1 MANKLVFKDAEEAK
15 KSIMVE
21 QQKEIAKLYED
32 WADDIAKQA
41 EYYSHKFNSS
51 AYVSERYYKQL
62 RRQLRKTS
70 QEVSNEIYNKIKSNM
85 YLISDEVVKSNVKW
99 LKSFGFSEEGLNATF
114 SYVPKDTV
122 ERLVTGQIYKS
133 GWSLSKRIWGDNE
146 QTLKDIY
153 QVMAK
158 GIAEQKPIYDIA
170 KDLESYVRPN
180 ARLPWNLRMAD
191 GVRIYKKQ
199 VDYNA
204 QRLARTLVQ
213 HSYQQSFISTT
224 KDNPF
229 ILDYVWRAN
238 GSRVCELC
246 MSRDG
251 VHYKKD
257 DLPMD
262 HPNGMC
268 VMEPSIDKDMN
279 EKLADWFNSPDGT
292 YPEIDEFATNFGY
305 EAKPIKSVKDYLDK
319 YGNSTKSM
327 NAWYQNMTHI
337 QKAEAKF
344 LKQQEGLTWQKW
356 YDKHIYNGKDKQ
368 IKEYQKKYLN
378 AYGFNKNK
386 MPSNFD
392 EWFNNLK
399 FEDIFDIEKIMS
411 AKGSYDDYVK
421 ASEAFYKEYLENK
434 AEKETVKKAV
444 KETVK
449 ETAKETAKK
458 SAFKIKQEYIDDFL
472 KPYGFDADNLPHNLN
487 VFMDKLSFGKKYQIK
502 SLISQETGEKYSLNE
517 AVKKFYE
524 EKILGV
530 KSKAV
535 AKEAVKEA
543 LKKLPKE
550 DSKVIDKIIQTFKS
564 GYNKTEWCDS
574 LRTNNLRKMREWCSE
589 WTKKITSEEQRGVR
603 TYTGDSY
610 ELMNAY
616 LRGQKTADEVGE
628 RIINSIDMCASALEK
643 ASTTRDM
650 IVRRGDDYNMLE
662 ELGVDFSKANLEN
675 IKGSQLTTKAFFSAS
690 PDPHGGFSKSIE
702 YIVKV
707 PKGSQAMYV
716 DSISVNKGEKELLI
730 NRGGRYIL
738 EDVEYY
744 DDNKTPKKIYM
755 TLINLQSKA

>member
-15 KSIMVE
+15 KSIMAE
-21 QQKEIAKLYED
+21 QQREIAKLYDD
-32 WADDIAKQA
+32 WANDIAKQA
-41 EYYSHKFNSS
+41 EYYSHKFTSS

-246 MSRDG
+246 MSRDS

-257 DLPMD
+257 NLPMD

-292 YPEIDEFATNFGY
+292 YPEIDEFASNFGY

-327 NAWYQNMTHI
+327 NAWYQSMTHI

-344 LKQQEGLTWQKW
+344 LKQQEGLTWQEW

-399 FEDIFDIEKIMS
+399 FEDIFDIEQIMS
-411 AKGSYDDYVK
+411 AKGSYDDYIK

-434 AEKETVKKAV
+434 TEKATVKKA
-444 KETVK
+444 VK

-487 VFMDKLSFGKKYQIK
+487 VFMDKLSFGKKHQIK
-502 SLISQETGEKYSLNE
+502 SLINQETGEKYSLNE

-564 GYNKTEWCDS
+564 GYNKTEWYDS

-589 WTKKITSEEQRGVR
+589 WTKKITIEEQRGVR
-603 TYTGDSY
+603 IYTGDSY
-610 ELMNAY
+610 KLMNAY

-675 IKGSQLTTKAFFSAS
+675 IKGSPLTAKAFFSAS
-690 PDPHGGFSKSIE
+690 PDPHGGFDKSIE

-716 DSISVNKGEKELLI
+716 DSISINEGEKELLI

-744 DDNKTPKKIYM
+744 SDNKTPKKIYM

>member
-21 QQKEIAKLYED
+21 QQREIAKLYED

-70 QEVSNEIYNKIKSNM
+70 QEVSNEICNRIKSNM
-85 YLISDEVVKSNVKW
+85 YLISNEVVKSNVKW

-213 HSYQQSFISTT
+213 HSYQQSFVSTT

-268 VMEPSIDKDMN
+268 VIEPSIDKDMN
-279 EKLADWFNSPDGT
+279 GKLADWFNSPDGT
-292 YPEIDEFATNFGY
+292 YPEIDEFASNLGY
-305 EAKPIKSVKDYLDK
+305 EVKSIKSVKDYLDK

-327 NAWYQNMTHI
+327 NAWYQSMTHI

-344 LKQQEGLTWQKW
+344 LKQQEGLTWQEW

-399 FEDIFDIEKIMS
+399 FEDIFDIEQIMS
-411 AKGSYDDYVK
+411 AKGSYDDYIK
-421 ASEAFYKEYLENK
+421 ASEAFYKEYLEEK
-434 AEKETVKKAV
+434 ATVKKAL
-444 KETVK
+444 
-449 ETAKETAKK
+449 KK
-458 SAFKIKQEYIDDFL
+458 T
-472 KPYGFDADNLPHNLN
+472 
-487 VFMDKLSFGKKYQIK
+487 
-502 SLISQETGEKYSLNE
+502 TGES
-517 AVKKFYE
+517 
-524 EKILGV
+524 
-530 KSKAV
+530 KS
-535 AKEAVKEA
+535 
-543 LKKLPKE
+543 
-550 DSKVIDKIIQTFKS
+550 VINRLVQSFKS
-564 GYNKTEWCDS
+564 NYSQSDWVDS
-574 LRTNNLRKMREWCSE
+574 MQRNNLRTMRKWCND
-589 WTKKITSEEQRGVR
+589 WLQKITEEEERGVR
-603 TYTGDSY
+603 IYTGGTYQS
-610 ELMNAY
+610 MNAY
-616 LRGQKTADEVGE
+616 LRGIKTAEDVGE
-628 RIINSIDMCASALEK
+628 RIVKYVDWCASALEK
-643 ASTTRDM
+643 ASTPRDM
-650 IVRRGDDYNMLE
+650 IVRRGDNYNMLKD
-662 ELGVDFSKANLEN
+662 LGIDFSKGNLEN
-675 IKGSQLTTKAFFSAS
+675 IKGSMVESKAFLSTS
-690 PDPHGGFSKSIE
+690 PDPRGGFDKDIE
-702 YIVKV
+702 YVVKV
-707 PKGSQAMYV
+707 PKGSQGMYV
-716 DSISVNKGEKELLI
+716 DSISQYEGEKEFLL
-730 NRGGRYIL
+730 NRGGRFVI

-744 DDNKTPKKIYM
+744 SDNRTPKKIYM
-755 TLINLQSKA
+755 TLINLQSRT

>member
-41 EYYSHKFNSS
+41 EHYSHKFTSS
-51 AYVSERYYKQL
+51 AFVSERYYRQL

-70 QEVSNEIYNKIKSNM
+70 EQVSNEIYNKIKSNM

-199 VDYNA
+199 IDYNA

-229 ILDYVWRAN
+229 VLDYVWRAN

-251 VHYKKD
+251 MHYKKD
-257 DLPMD
+257 ELPMD

-268 VMEPSIDKDMN
+268 VMEPTIDKDMN

-292 YPEIDEFATNFGY
+292 YPEIDEFASNFGY
-305 EAKPIKSVKDYLDK
+305 EAKPIKSVKDYLSK

-327 NAWYQNMTHI
+327 NAWYQSMTHI

-344 LKQQEGLTWQKW
+344 LKQQEGLTWQEW
-356 YDKHIYNGKDKQ
+356 YDKYIYNGKDKQ
-368 IKEYQKKYLN
+368 ITKK
-378 AYGFNKNK
+378 A
-386 MPSNFD
+386 
-392 EWFNNLK
+392 
-399 FEDIFDIEKIMS
+399 
-411 AKGSYDDYVK
+411 
-421 ASEAFYKEYLENK
+421 
-434 AEKETVKKAV
+434 TVKKA
-444 KETVK
+444 VK

-472 KPYGFDADNLPHNLN
+472 KPYGFDADNLPTYEE
-487 VFMDKLSFGKKYQIK
+487 FIDSIKMGKKFHI
-502 SLISQETGEKYSLNE
+502 
-517 AVKKFYE
+517 KKFVN
-524 EKILGV
+524 KLGEGKYDIDNALRKFYDEQLLGI
-530 KSKAV
+530 KSKAR
-535 AKEAVKEA
+535 ANNSVKEA
-543 LKKLPKE
+543 FKKTTGENK
-550 DSKVIDKIIQTFKS
+550 SVINRLVQSFKS
-564 GYNKTEWCDS
+564 NYSKSDWVDS
-574 LRTNNLRKMREWCSE
+574 LQKNNLRTMRKWCND
-589 WTKKITSEEQRGVR
+589 WLQKITEEEERGVR
-603 TYTGDSY
+603 IYTGSTY
-610 ELMNAY
+610 QSMNAY
-616 LRGQKTADEVGE
+616 LRGLKTAKDVGQ
-628 RIINSIDMCASALEK
+628 RIVKYVDWCASALEK
-643 ASTTRDM
+643 ANTPRDM
-650 IVRRGDDYNMLE
+650 IVRRGDNYNMLKD
-662 ELGVDFSKANLEN
+662 LGVDFSKGNLEN
-675 IKGSQLTTKAFFSAS
+675 IKGSLVESKAFLSTS
-690 PDPHGGFSKSIE
+690 PDPRGGFDKDIE
-702 YIVKV
+702 YVIKI
-707 PKGSQAMYV
+707 PKGSQGMYV
-716 DSISVNKGEKELLI
+716 DSISQHEGEKEFLL
-730 NRGGRYIL
+730 NRGGKFIV

-744 DDNKTPKKIYM
+744 SDNKTPKKIYM

>member
-21 QQKEIAKLYED
+21 QQREITKLYED

-51 AYVSERYYKQL
+51 AYVSKRYYKQL

-122 ERLVTGQIYKS
+122 ERLVTGQMYKS

-268 VMEPSIDKDMN
+268 VMDPTIDKDMN

-292 YPEIDEFATNFGY
+292 YPEIDEFASNFGY
-305 EAKPIKSVKDYLDK
+305 EAKPIKSVKDYLSK

-327 NAWYQNMTHI
+327 NAWYQSMTHI

-344 LKQQEGLTWQKW
+344 LKQQEGLTWQEW

-386 MPSNFD
+386 MPNNFD
-392 EWFNNLK
+392 EWFINLK
-399 FEDIFDIEKIMS
+399 FEDIFDIEQIMS
-411 AKGSYDDYVK
+411 AKGSYDDYIK

-434 AEKETVKKAV
+434 TEKATVKKAV

-487 VFMDKLSFGKKYQIK
+487 VFMDKLSFGKKHQIK
-502 SLISQETGEKYSLNE
+502 SLINQETGEKYSLNE

-564 GYNKTEWCDS
+564 GYNKTEWYDS

-603 TYTGDSY
+603 IYTGDSY
-610 ELMNAY
+610 KLMNAY

-650 IVRRGDDYNMLE
+650 IVRRGDDYNVLE

-675 IKGSQLTTKAFFSAS
+675 IKGSPLTAKTFFSAS
-690 PDPHGGFSKSIE
+690 PDPYGGFDKSIE

-716 DSISVNKGEKELLI
+716 DSISIYEGEKELLI

>member
-41 EYYSHKFNSS
+41 EYYSHKFTSS
-51 AYVSERYYKQL
+51 AFVSERYYKQL

-70 QEVSNEIYNKIKSNM
+70 QEISNEIYNKIKSNM

-199 VDYNA
+199 IDYNA

-229 ILDYVWRAN
+229 VLDYVWRAN

-251 VHYKKD
+251 MHYKKD
-257 DLPMD
+257 ELPMD

-268 VMEPSIDKDMN
+268 VMEPTIDKDMN
-279 EKLADWFNSPDGT
+279 EKLADWLNSPDGT
-292 YPEIDEFATNFGY
+292 YPEIDEFASNFGY
-305 EAKPIKSVKDYLDK
+305 EAKPIKSVKDYLSK

-327 NAWYQNMTHI
+327 NAWYQSMTHI

-344 LKQQEGLTWQKW
+344 LKQQEGLTWQEW
-356 YDKHIYNGKDKQ
+356 YDKHIYNGT
-368 IKEYQKKYLN
+368 
-378 AYGFNKNK
+378 
-386 MPSNFD
+386 
-392 EWFNNLK
+392 
-399 FEDIFDIEKIMS
+399 EK
-411 AKGSYDDYVK
+411 A
-421 ASEAFYKEYLENK
+421 
-434 AEKETVKKAV
+434 TVKKAV

-449 ETAKETAKK
+449 ETAKK
-458 SAFKIKQEYIDDFL
+458 SAFKIKQQYVDDFL
-472 KPYGFDADNLPHNLN
+472 KPYGFDADNLPTYEE
-487 VFMDKLSFGKKYQIK
+487 FIDSIKMGKKLHI
-502 SLISQETGEKYSLNE
+502 
-517 AVKKFYE
+517 KKFINQLGEGKYDMDNALRKFYDE
-524 EKILGV
+524 QLLGV
-530 KSKAV
+530 KSKAI

-564 GYNKTEWCDS
+564 GYNKAEWYDS

-603 TYTGDSY
+603 IYTGDSY
-610 ELMNAY
+610 KLMNAY

-675 IKGSQLTTKAFFSAS
+675 IKGSPLTAKAFFSAS
-690 PDPHGGFSKSIE
+690 PDPNGGFDKSIE

-716 DSISVNKGEKELLI
+716 DSISLNEGEKELLI

>member
-21 QQKEIAKLYED
+21 QQREIAKLYED

-41 EYYSHKFNSS
+41 EYYSHKFTSS

-213 HSYQQSFISTT
+213 HSYQQSFVSTT

-292 YPEIDEFATNFGY
+292 YPEIDEFASNFGY

-327 NAWYQNMTHI
+327 NAWYQGMTHI

-344 LKQQEGLTWQKW
+344 LKQQEGLTWQEW

-399 FEDIFDIEKIMS
+399 FEDVFDIEQIMS

-434 AEKETVKKAV
+434 TEKATVKKAV
-444 KETVK
+444 KETV
-449 ETAKETAKK
+449 KETAKK

-487 VFMDKLSFGKKYQIK
+487 VFMDKLSFGKKHQIK
-502 SLISQETGEKYSLNE
+502 SLINQETGEKYSLNE

-535 AKEAVKEA
+535 ANEAVKEA
-543 LKKLPKE
+543 LKKIPKE

-564 GYNKTEWCDS
+564 GYNKKEWYDS
-574 LRTNNLRKMREWCSE
+574 LRTNNLHKMREWCSE
-589 WTKKITSEEQRGVR
+589 WTKKITSEERRGVAI
-603 TYTGDSY
+603 YTGDSY
-610 ELMNAY
+610 RLMNAY
-616 LRGQKTADEVGE
+616 LRGQKTANEVGE
-628 RIINSIDMCASALEK
+628 RIINNIDMCASALEK
-643 ASTTRDM
+643 ASTPRDM

-675 IKGSQLTTKAFFSAS
+675 IKGSPLTAKAFLSAS
-690 PDPHGGFSKSIE
+690 PDPHGGFDKSIE

-707 PKGSQAMYV
+707 PKGSQVMYV
-716 DSISVNKGEKELLI
+716 DSISINEGEKELLI

>member
-1 MANKLVFKDAEEAK
+1 MSNKLIFKDAEKAK

-21 QQKEIAKLYED
+21 QQKEIEKLYND
-32 WADDIAKQA
+32 WADDIAKKA
-41 EYYSHKFNSS
+41 EYYSHKTNSS
-51 AYVSERYYKQL
+51 APISERYYKEL
-62 RRQLRKTS
+62 KAQLRKTS
-70 QEVSNEIYNKIKSNM
+70 QQVSNEIYNKIKSNM
-85 YLISDEVVKSNVKW
+85 YIVSDEVVKDNVKW
-99 LKSFGFSEEGLNATF
+99 LKSFGFLEDGLNAAF

-122 ERLVTGQIYKS
+122 ERLVTGQVYES
-133 GWSLSKRIWGDNE
+133 GWSLSKRIWSDNE

-229 ILDYVWRAN
+229 VLDYVWHAN

-257 DLPMD
+257 ELPMD

-268 VMEPSIDKDMN
+268 VMEPNIDKDMN

-292 YPEIDEFATNFGY
+292 YPEIDEFASNFGY
-305 EAKPIKSVKDYLDK
+305 EAKPIKSVKDYLSK

-327 NAWYQNMTHI
+327 NAWYQGMTHI

-344 LKQQEGLTWQKW
+344 LKQQEGLTWQEW
-356 YDKHIYNGKDKQ
+356 YDKYIYNGK
-368 IKEYQKKYLN
+368 
-378 AYGFNKNK
+378 
-386 MPSNFD
+386 
-392 EWFNNLK
+392 
-399 FEDIFDIEKIMS
+399 EK
-411 AKGSYDDYVK
+411 A
-421 ASEAFYKEYLENK
+421 
-434 AEKETVKKAV
+434 TVKKAV

-449 ETAKETAKK
+449 ETAKK
-458 SAFKIKQEYIDDFL
+458 SAFKIKQQYVDDFL
-472 KPYGFDADNLPHNLN
+472 KPYGFDADNLPTYEE
-487 VFMDKLSFGKKYQIK
+487 FIDSIKMGKKLHI
-502 SLISQETGEKYSLNE
+502 
-517 AVKKFYE
+517 KKFINKLGEGKYDMDNALRKFYDE
-524 EKILGV
+524 QLLGV
-530 KSKAV
+530 KSKAI

-543 LKKLPKE
+543 LKKTTGE
-550 DSKVIDKIIQTFKS
+550 SKSAINKLVQSFKS
-564 GYNKTEWCDS
+564 NYSKSDWIDS
-574 LRTNNLRKMREWCSE
+574 LQRNNLRTMRKWCDD
-589 WTKKITSEEQRGVR
+589 WLQKITEEEERGVR
-603 TYTGDSY
+603 TYTGDGY
-610 ELMNAY
+610 KLMNAY

-675 IKGSQLTTKAFFSAS
+675 IKGSPLTAKAFFSAS
-690 PDPHGGFSKSIE
+690 PDPHGGFDKSIE

-716 DSISVNKGEKELLI
+716 DSISVYEGEKELLI

-744 DDNKTPKKIYM
+744 SDNKSPKKIYI
-755 TLINLQSKA
+755 TLINLQSEA

>member
-32 WADDIAKQA
+32 WADDIAKKA
-41 EYYSHKFNSS
+41 DYYSHKFTSS
-51 AYVSERYYKQL
+51 AFISERYYRQL

-70 QEVSNEIYNKIKSNM
+70 EQVSNEIYNKIKSNM

-158 GIAEQKPIYDIA
+158 GIAEQKPIYDVA

-199 VDYNA
+199 IDYNA

-229 ILDYVWRAN
+229 VLDYVWRAN

-251 VHYKKD
+251 MHYKKD

-268 VMEPSIDKDMN
+268 VMEPNIDKDMN
-279 EKLADWFNSPDGT
+279 KKLADWFNNPDGT
-292 YPEIDEFATNFGY
+292 YPEIDEFASNFGY
-305 EAKPIKSVKDYLDK
+305 EAKPIKSVKDYLSK

-327 NAWYQNMTHI
+327 NAWYQSMTHI

-344 LKQQEGLTWQKW
+344 LKQQEGLTWQEW

-368 IKEYQKKYLN
+368 IKE
-378 AYGFNKNK
+378 
-386 MPSNFD
+386 
-392 EWFNNLK
+392 
-399 FEDIFDIEKIMS
+399 
-411 AKGSYDDYVK
+411 K
-421 ASEAFYKEYLENK
+421 A
-434 AEKETVKKAV
+434 TVKKAV
-444 KETVK
+444 KET
-449 ETAKETAKK
+449 AKEIANK

-472 KPYGFDADNLPHNLN
+472 KPYGFDADNLPTYDE
-487 VFMDKLSFGKKYQIK
+487 FIDSIKMGKKFHI
-502 SLISQETGEKYSLNE
+502 
-517 AVKKFYE
+517 KKF
-524 EKILGV
+524 INQLGEGKYDMDNALRKFYDEQLLGI
-530 KSKAV
+530 KSKAR
-535 AKEAVKEA
+535 ANNPVKEA
-543 LKKLPKE
+543 FKKTTGENK
-550 DSKVIDKIIQTFKS
+550 SVINRLVQSFKS
-564 GYNKTEWCDS
+564 NYSKSDWVDS
-574 LRTNNLRKMREWCSE
+574 LQRNNLRTMRKWCDD
-589 WTKKITSEEQRGVR
+589 WLRKITEEERGVVI
-603 TYTGDSY
+603 YTGSTY
-610 ELMNAY
+610 QSMNAY
-616 LRGQKTADEVGE
+616 LRGLKTAEDVGQ
-628 RIINSIDMCASALEK
+628 RIVKYVDWCASALEK
-643 ASTTRDM
+643 ASTPRDM
-650 IVRRGDDYNMLE
+650 IVRRGDNYNMLKD
-662 ELGVDFSKANLEN
+662 LGVDFSKGNLEN
-675 IKGSQLTTKAFFSAS
+675 IKGSLVESKAFLSTS
-690 PDPHGGFSKSIE
+690 PDPRGGFDKDIE
-702 YIVKV
+702 YVIKI
-707 PKGSQAMYV
+707 PKGSQGMYV
-716 DSISVNKGEKELLI
+716 DSISQLEGEKEFLL
-730 NRGGRYIL
+730 NRGGKFIV

-744 DDNKTPKKIYM
+744 SDNKTPKKIYM

>member
-1 MANKLVFKDAEEAK
+1 MENKLVFKDAEEAK
-15 KSIMVE
+15 KSIMME

-41 EYYSHKFNSS
+41 EYYSHKFTSS
-51 AYVSERYYKQL
+51 AFVSERYYKQL

-122 ERLVTGQIYKS
+122 ERLVIGQIYKS

-180 ARLPWNLRMAD
+180 ARLPWNLRMTD

-199 VDYNA
+199 IDYNA

-251 VHYKKD
+251 MHYKKD

-268 VMEPSIDKDMN
+268 VMEPTIDKDMN
-279 EKLADWFNSPDGT
+279 KKLADWFNSPDGT
-292 YPEIDEFATNFGY
+292 YPEIDEFASNFGY
-305 EAKPIKSVKDYLDK
+305 EAKPIKSVKDFLSK

-327 NAWYQNMTHI
+327 NAWYQSMTHI

-344 LKQQEGLTWQKW
+344 LKQQEGLTWQEW

-368 IKEYQKKYLN
+368 IV
-378 AYGFNKNK
+378 
-386 MPSNFD
+386 
-392 EWFNNLK
+392 
-399 FEDIFDIEKIMS
+399 EK
-411 AKGSYDDYVK
+411 A
-421 ASEAFYKEYLENK
+421 
-434 AEKETVKKAV
+434 TVKKAV
-444 KETVK
+444 KD
-449 ETAKETAKK
+449 TAKETAKK
-458 SAFKIKQEYIDDFL
+458 SAFKKT
-472 KPYGFDADNLPHNLN
+472 
-487 VFMDKLSFGKKYQIK
+487 
-502 SLISQETGEKYSLNE
+502 TGEN
-517 AVKKFYE
+517 
-524 EKILGV
+524 
-530 KSKAV
+530 KS
-535 AKEAVKEA
+535 
-543 LKKLPKE
+543 
-550 DSKVIDKIIQTFKS
+550 VINRLVQSFKS
-564 GYNKTEWCDS
+564 NYSKSDWVDS
-574 LRTNNLRKMREWCSE
+574 LQRNNLRTMRKWCND
-589 WTKKITSEEQRGVR
+589 WLQKITEEEERGVII
-603 TYTGDSY
+603 YTGSTY
-610 ELMNAY
+610 QSMNAY
-616 LRGQKTADEVGE
+616 LRGLKTAEDVGQ
-628 RIINSIDMCASALEK
+628 RIVNYVDWCASALEK
-643 ASTTRDM
+643 ANTPRDM
-650 IVRRGDDYNMLE
+650 IVRRGDNYNMLKD
-662 ELGVDFSKANLEN
+662 LGIDFSKGNLEN
-675 IKGSQLTTKAFFSAS
+675 IKGSLVESKAFLSTS
-690 PDPHGGFSKSIE
+690 PDPRGGFDKDIE
-702 YIVKV
+702 YVIKV
-707 PKGSQAMYV
+707 PKGSQGMYV
-716 DSISVNKGEKELLI
+716 DSISQNEGEKEFLL
-730 NRGGRYIL
+730 NCGGKFIV

-744 DDNKTPKKIYM
+744 SDNKTPKKIYM
-755 TLINLQSKA
+755 TLINLQSEA

>member
-41 EYYSHKFNSS
+41 EYYSHKFASS
-51 AYVSERYYKQL
+51 DFISERYYRQL

-70 QEVSNEIYNKIKSNM
+70 EQVSNEIYNKIKSNM
-85 YLISDEVVKSNVKW
+85 YLISDEVVKSNVEW

-158 GIAEQKPIYDIA
+158 GIAEQKPIYDIV

-268 VMEPSIDKDMN
+268 VMEPTIDKDMN

-292 YPEIDEFATNFGY
+292 YPEIDEFASNFGY
-305 EAKPIKSVKDYLDK
+305 EAKPIKSVKDYLSK

-327 NAWYQNMTHI
+327 NTWYQSMTHV

-344 LKQQEGLTWQKW
+344 LKQQEGLTWQEW

-368 IKEYQKKYLN
+368 IT
-378 AYGFNKNK
+378 
-386 MPSNFD
+386 
-392 EWFNNLK
+392 
-399 FEDIFDIEKIMS
+399 EK
-411 AKGSYDDYVK
+411 A
-421 ASEAFYKEYLENK
+421 
-434 AEKETVKKAV
+434 TVKKAV
-444 KETVK
+444 KET
-449 ETAKETAKK
+449 A
-458 SAFKIKQEYIDDFL
+458 
-472 KPYGFDADNLPHNLN
+472 
-487 VFMDKLSFGKKYQIK
+487 
-502 SLISQETGEKYSLNE
+502 
-517 AVKKFYE
+517 
-524 EKILGV
+524 
-530 KSKAV
+530 
-535 AKEAVKEA
+535 KEA
-543 LKKLPKE
+543 LKKSPKE
-550 DSKVIDKIIQTFKS
+550 DSKVVDKIIQTFKS
-564 GYNKTEWCDS
+564 GYNKEEWHDS
-574 LRTNNLRKMREWCSE
+574 LRTNNLRKMREWCNE
-589 WTKKITSEEQRGVR
+589 WAKKITSEEQRGVR
-603 TYTGDSY
+603 IYTGGSY

-616 LRGQKTADEVGE
+616 LRGQMTADEVGE

-675 IKGSQLTTKAFFSAS
+675 IKGSPLTAKAFFSAS
-690 PDPHGGFSKSIE
+690 PDPRGGFDKSIE

-716 DSISVNKGEKELLI
+716 DSISVFEGEKELLI

>member
-21 QQKEIAKLYED
+21 QQREIAKLYED

-41 EYYSHKFNSS
+41 EYYSHKFTSS
-51 AYVSERYYKQL
+51 AFVSERYYKQL

-199 VDYNA
+199 IDYNA

-251 VHYKKD
+251 MHYKKD
-257 DLPMD
+257 ELPMD

-268 VMEPSIDKDMN
+268 VMEPTIDKDMN

-292 YPEIDEFATNFGY
+292 YPEIDEFASNFGY
-305 EAKPIKSVKDYLDK
+305 EAKPIKSVKDYLEK

-327 NAWYQNMTHI
+327 NAWYQSMTHI

-344 LKQQEGLTWQKW
+344 LKQQEGLTWQEW
-356 YDKHIYNGKDKQ
+356 YDKHIYNGT
-368 IKEYQKKYLN
+368 
-378 AYGFNKNK
+378 
-386 MPSNFD
+386 
-392 EWFNNLK
+392 
-399 FEDIFDIEKIMS
+399 EK
-411 AKGSYDDYVK
+411 A
-421 ASEAFYKEYLENK
+421 
-434 AEKETVKKAV
+434 TVKKAV

-449 ETAKETAKK
+449 ETAKK
-458 SAFKIKQEYIDDFL
+458 SAFKIKQQYVDDFL
-472 KPYGFDADNLPHNLN
+472 KPYGFDANNLPTYEE
-487 VFMDKLSFGKKYQIK
+487 FIDSIKMGKKLHI
-502 SLISQETGEKYSLNE
+502 
-517 AVKKFYE
+517 KKFINQLGEGKYDMDNALRKFYDE
-524 EKILGV
+524 QLLGV
-530 KSKAV
+530 KSKAI

-543 LKKLPKE
+543 LKKSPKE

-564 GYNKTEWCDS
+564 GYNKTEWYDS

-589 WTKKITSEEQRGVR
+589 WIKKITEEEERGVR
-603 TYTGDSY
+603 IYTGDSY
-610 ELMNAY
+610 KLMNAY

-675 IKGSQLTTKAFFSAS
+675 IKGSPLTAKAFFSAS
-690 PDPHGGFSKSIE
+690 PDHHGGFDKSIE

-716 DSISVNKGEKELLI
+716 DSISLNEGEKELLI

>member
-21 QQKEIAKLYED
+21 QQKEIVKLYED

-41 EYYSHKFNSS
+41 EYYSHKFTSS

-85 YLISDEVVKSNVKW
+85 YLISYEVVKSNVKW

-158 GIAEQKPIYDIA
+158 GIAEQKPIYDIT

-213 HSYQQSFISTT
+213 HSYQQSFVSTT

-292 YPEIDEFATNFGY
+292 YPEIDEFASNFGY

-327 NAWYQNMTHI
+327 NAWYQSMTHI

-344 LKQQEGLTWQKW
+344 LKQQEGLTWQEW
-356 YDKHIYNGKDKQ
+356 YDKHIYNGKDK
-368 IKEYQKKYLN
+368 
-378 AYGFNKNK
+378 
-386 MPSNFD
+386 
-392 EWFNNLK
+392 
-399 FEDIFDIEKIMS
+399 
-411 AKGSYDDYVK
+411 
-421 ASEAFYKEYLENK
+421 
-434 AEKETVKKAV
+434 
-444 KETVK
+444 
-449 ETAKETAKK
+449 
-458 SAFKIKQEYIDDFL
+458 
-472 KPYGFDADNLPHNLN
+472 
-487 VFMDKLSFGKKYQIK
+487 
-502 SLISQETGEKYSLNE
+502 
-517 AVKKFYE
+517 
-524 EKILGV
+524 
-530 KSKAV
+530 
-535 AKEAVKEA
+535 
-543 LKKLPKE
+543 
-550 DSKVIDKIIQTFKS
+550 
-564 GYNKTEWCDS
+564 
-574 LRTNNLRKMREWCSE
+574 
-589 WTKKITSEEQRGVR
+589 
-603 TYTGDSY
+603 
-610 ELMNAY
+610 
-616 LRGQKTADEVGE
+616 
-628 RIINSIDMCASALEK
+628 
-643 ASTTRDM
+643 
-650 IVRRGDDYNMLE
+650 
-662 ELGVDFSKANLEN
+662 
-675 IKGSQLTTKAFFSAS
+675 
-690 PDPHGGFSKSIE
+690 
-702 YIVKV
+702 
-707 PKGSQAMYV
+707 
-716 DSISVNKGEKELLI
+716 
-730 NRGGRYIL
+730 
-738 EDVEYY
+738 
-744 DDNKTPKKIYM
+744 
-755 TLINLQSKA
+755 

>member
-41 EYYSHKFNSS
+41 EHYSHKFTSS
-51 AYVSERYYKQL
+51 DFISERYYRQL

-70 QEVSNEIYNKIKSNM
+70 EQVSNEIYNKIKSNM

-191 GVRIYKKQ
+191 GVRVYKKQ

-229 ILDYVWRAN
+229 VLDYVWRAN

-251 VHYKKD
+251 MHYKKD

-268 VMEPSIDKDMN
+268 VMEPTIDKDMN

-292 YPEIDEFATNFGY
+292 YPEIDEFASNFGY
-305 EAKPIKSVKDYLDK
+305 EAKPIKSVNDYLSK

-327 NAWYQNMTHI
+327 NAWYQSMTHI

-344 LKQQEGLTWQKW
+344 LKQQEGLTWQEW

-368 IKEYQKKYLN
+368 VKEYQKKYLN

-399 FEDIFDIEKIMS
+399 FNDIFDIEQIMS
-411 AKGSYDDYVK
+411 AKGSYDDYIK

-434 AEKETVKKAV
+434 TEKATIKKAV

-487 VFMDKLSFGKKYQIK
+487 VFMDKLSFGKKHQIK
-502 SLISQETGEKYSLNE
+502 SLINQETGEKYSLNE

-564 GYNKTEWCDS
+564 GYNKTEWYDS

-603 TYTGDSY
+603 IYTGDSY
-610 ELMNAY
+610 KLMNAY

-675 IKGSQLTTKAFFSAS
+675 IKGSPLTAKAFFSAS
-690 PDPHGGFSKSIE
+690 PDPHGGFDKSIE

-716 DSISVNKGEKELLI
+716 GSISTNEGEKELLI

>member
-15 KSIMVE
+15 KSIMAE
-21 QQKEIAKLYED
+21 QQREIAKLYED

-41 EYYSHKFNSS
+41 EYYSHKFTSS
-51 AYVSERYYKQL
+51 AFVSERYYKQL

-70 QEVSNEIYNKIKSNM
+70 EQVSNEIYNKIKSNM

-199 VDYNA
+199 IDYNA

-229 ILDYVWRAN
+229 VLDYVWRAN

-251 VHYKKD
+251 MHYKKD

-268 VMEPSIDKDMN
+268 VMEPTIDKDMN

-292 YPEIDEFATNFGY
+292 YPEIDEFASNFGY
-305 EAKPIKSVKDYLDK
+305 EAKPIKSVKDYLSK

-327 NAWYQNMTHI
+327 NAWYQSMTHI

-344 LKQQEGLTWQKW
+344 LKQQEGLTWQEW
-356 YDKHIYNGKDKQ
+356 YDKYIYNGKDKQ
-368 IKEYQKKYLN
+368 IKE
-378 AYGFNKNK
+378 
-386 MPSNFD
+386 
-392 EWFNNLK
+392 
-399 FEDIFDIEKIMS
+399 
-411 AKGSYDDYVK
+411 K
-421 ASEAFYKEYLENK
+421 A
-434 AEKETVKKAV
+434 TVKKAV
-444 KETVK
+444 KET
-449 ETAKETAKK
+449 AKK
-458 SAFKIKQEYIDDFL
+458 TAEKSTFKIKQEYIDDFL
-472 KPYGFDADNLPHNLN
+472 KPYGFDTDNLPTYEE
-487 VFMDKLSFGKKYQIK
+487 FIDSIKMGKKLHI
-502 SLISQETGEKYSLNE
+502 
-517 AVKKFYE
+517 KKFINQLGEGKYDMDNALRKFYDE
-524 EKILGV
+524 QLLGV

-535 AKEAVKEA
+535 AKEATKEA

-564 GYNKTEWCDS
+564 GYNKTEWYDS
-574 LRTNNLRKMREWCSE
+574 LRTNNLRKMREWCNE
-589 WTKKITSEEQRGVR
+589 WTKKITEEEERAVR
-603 TYTGDSY
+603 VYTGDSY
-610 ELMNAY
+610 KLMNAY

-675 IKGSQLTTKAFFSAS
+675 IKGSPLTAKAFFSAS
-690 PDPHGGFSKSIE
+690 PDPHGGFDKSIE

-716 DSISVNKGEKELLI
+716 DSISTYEGEKELLI

>member
-15 KSIMVE
+15 KNIMVE

-41 EYYSHKFNSS
+41 EYYSHKFASS
-51 AYVSERYYKQL
+51 DFISERYYRQL

-70 QEVSNEIYNKIKSNM
+70 EQVSNEIYNKIKSNM

-229 ILDYVWRAN
+229 VLDYVWRAN

-251 VHYKKD
+251 MHYKKD

-268 VMEPSIDKDMN
+268 VMEPTIDKDMN

-292 YPEIDEFATNFGY
+292 YPEIDEFASNFGY
-305 EAKPIKSVKDYLDK
+305 EAKPIKSVKDFLSK

-327 NAWYQNMTHI
+327 NAWYQSMTHI

-344 LKQQEGLTWQKW
+344 LKQQEGLTWQEW

-368 IKEYQKKYLN
+368 IT
-378 AYGFNKNK
+378 
-386 MPSNFD
+386 
-392 EWFNNLK
+392 
-399 FEDIFDIEKIMS
+399 
-411 AKGSYDDYVK
+411 
-421 ASEAFYKEYLENK
+421 
-434 AEKETVKKAV
+434 EKETVKKAV
-444 KETVK
+444 KEK
-449 ETAKETAKK
+449 AKETAKK
-458 SAFKIKQEYIDDFL
+458 SAFKIKQEYVDDFL
-472 KPYGFDADNLPHNLN
+472 KPYGFDADNLPTYEE
-487 VFMDKLSFGKKYQIK
+487 FIDSIKMGKKFHI
-502 SLISQETGEKYSLNE
+502 
-517 AVKKFYE
+517 KKF
-524 EKILGV
+524 INQLGEGKYDMDNALRKFYDEQLLGI
-530 KSKAV
+530 KSKAR
-535 AKEAVKEA
+535 ANNPVKEA
-543 LKKLPKE
+543 FKKTTEENK
-550 DSKVIDKIIQTFKS
+550 SVINRLVQSFKS
-564 GYNKTEWCDS
+564 NYSKGDWVDS
-574 LRTNNLRKMREWCSE
+574 LQKNNLRTMRKWCDD
-589 WTKKITSEEQRGVR
+589 WLQKITEEEERGVR
-603 TYTGDSY
+603 IYTGSTY
-610 ELMNAY
+610 QSMNAY
-616 LRGQKTADEVGE
+616 LRGLKTAEDVGQ
-628 RIINSIDMCASALEK
+628 RIVKYVDWCASALEK
-643 ASTTRDM
+643 ANTPRDM
-650 IVRRGDDYNMLE
+650 IVRRGDNYNMLKD
-662 ELGVDFSKANLEN
+662 LGVDFSKGNLEN
-675 IKGSQLTTKAFFSAS
+675 IKGSLVESKAFLSTS
-690 PDPHGGFSKSIE
+690 PDPRGGFDKDIE
-702 YIVKV
+702 YVIKI
-707 PKGSQAMYV
+707 PKGSQGMYV
-716 DSISVNKGEKELLI
+716 DSISQHEGEKEFLL
-730 NRGGRYIL
+730 NRGGKFIV

-744 DDNKTPKKIYM
+744 SDNKTPKKIYM

>member
-21 QQKEIAKLYED
+21 QQREIAKLYED

-292 YPEIDEFATNFGY
+292 YPEIDEFASNFGY

-327 NAWYQNMTHI
+327 NAWYQSMTHI

-344 LKQQEGLTWQKW
+344 LKQQEGLTWQEW

-399 FEDIFDIEKIMS
+399 FEDIFDIEQIMS
-411 AKGSYDDYVK
+411 AKGSYDDYIK

-434 AEKETVKKAV
+434 TEKATVKKAV

-449 ETAKETAKK
+449 ETAKETVKK
-458 SAFKIKQEYIDDFL
+458 SAFKIEQEYIDDFL

-487 VFMDKLSFGKKYQIK
+487 VFMDKLSFGKKHQIK
-502 SLISQETGEKYSLNE
+502 SLINQETGEKYSLNE

-535 AKEAVKEA
+535 ANKAVKEA
-543 LKKLPKE
+543 LNKLPKE
-550 DSKVIDKIIQTFKS
+550 DTKVIDKIIQTFKS
-564 GYNKTEWCDS
+564 GYNKTEWYNS
-574 LRTNNLRKMREWCSE
+574 LRTNNLSKMREWCSE
-589 WTKKITSEEQRGVR
+589 WTKKITIEEQRGVII
-603 TYTGDSY
+603 YTGDSY
-610 ELMNAY
+610 KKMNAY
-616 LRGQKTADEVGE
+616 LRGQMTANEVGE
-628 RIINSIDMCASALEK
+628 RIIDSIDMCASALKK

-650 IVRRGDDYNMLE
+650 IVRRGDGYNMLE

-675 IKGSQLTTKAFFSAS
+675 IKGSPLTTKAFFSAS
-690 PDPHGGFSKSIE
+690 PDPHGGFDKQIE

-716 DSISVNKGEKELLI
+716 DSISINEGEKELLI

>member
-41 EYYSHKFNSS
+41 EYYSHKFASS
-51 AYVSERYYKQL
+51 DFISERYYRQL

-70 QEVSNEIYNKIKSNM
+70 EQVSNEIYNKIKSNM

-133 GWSLSKRIWGDNE
+133 SWSLSKRIWGDNE

-158 GIAEQKPIYDIA
+158 GIAEQKSIYDIA

-199 VDYNA
+199 IDYNA

-229 ILDYVWRAN
+229 VLDYVWRAN

-251 VHYKKD
+251 MHYKKD

-268 VMEPSIDKDMN
+268 VMEPTIDKDMN

-292 YPEIDEFATNFGY
+292 YPEIDEFASNFGY
-305 EAKPIKSVKDYLDK
+305 KAKPIKSVKDYLSK

-327 NAWYQNMTHI
+327 NAWYQSMTHI

-344 LKQQEGLTWQKW
+344 LKQQEGLTWQEW

-368 IKEYQKKYLN
+368 IT
-378 AYGFNKNK
+378 
-386 MPSNFD
+386 
-392 EWFNNLK
+392 
-399 FEDIFDIEKIMS
+399 EK
-411 AKGSYDDYVK
+411 AT
-421 ASEAFYKEYLENK
+421 A
-434 AEKETVKKAV
+434 KKA
-444 KETVK
+444 VK

-472 KPYGFDADNLPHNLN
+472 KPYGFDADNLPTYEE
-487 VFMDKLSFGKKYQIK
+487 FIDSIKMGKKLHI
-502 SLISQETGEKYSLNE
+502 
-517 AVKKFYE
+517 KKFINQLGEGKYDMDNALRKFYDE
-524 EKILGV
+524 QLLGV
-530 KSKAV
+530 KSKAI
-535 AKEAVKEA
+535 AKEVVKEA

-564 GYNKTEWCDS
+564 GYNKTEWYDS
-574 LRTNNLRKMREWCSE
+574 LRTNNLRKMREWCDD
-589 WTKKITSEEQRGVR
+589 WLQKITEEEQRGVR
-603 TYTGDSY
+603 VYTGDSY
-610 ELMNAY
+610 MLMNAY

-662 ELGVDFSKANLEN
+662 ELGIDFSKANLEN
-675 IKGSQLTTKAFFSAS
+675 IKGSPLTVKAFFSAS
-690 PDPHGGFSKSIE
+690 PDPHGGFDKSIE

-716 DSISVNKGEKELLI
+716 DSISTNEGEKELLI

>member
-15 KSIMVE
+15 KSIMME
-21 QQKEIAKLYED
+21 QQREIAKLYED

-41 EYYSHKFNSS
+41 EYYSHKFSSS
-51 AYVSERYYKQL
+51 AFVSERYYKQL

-70 QEVSNEIYNKIKSNM
+70 QEVSNEVYNKIKSNM

-191 GVRIYKKQ
+191 GVRLYKKQ

-268 VMEPSIDKDMN
+268 VIEPTIDKDMN

-292 YPEIDEFATNFGY
+292 YPEIDEFASNFGY

-327 NAWYQNMTHI
+327 NAWYQSMTHI

-344 LKQQEGLTWQKW
+344 LKQQEGLTWQEW

-399 FEDIFDIEKIMS
+399 FNDIFDIEQLMS

-421 ASEAFYKEYLENK
+421 ASEAFYKEYIENK
-434 AEKETVKKAV
+434 TEKATVKKAV

-472 KPYGFDADNLPHNLN
+472 KPCGFDADNLPHNLN
-487 VFMDKLSFGKKYQIK
+487 VFMDKLSFGKKYHIIN
-502 SLISQETGEKYSLNE
+502 LINQETGEKYSLNE

-543 LKKLPKE
+543 LKKLSKE

-564 GYNKTEWCDS
+564 GYNKTEWYDS

-603 TYTGDSY
+603 IYTGDSY
-610 ELMNAY
+610 KLMNAY

-675 IKGSQLTTKAFFSAS
+675 IKGSPLTAKAFFSAS
-690 PDPHGGFSKSIE
+690 PDPHGGFDKSIE
-702 YIVKV
+702 YIIKV

-716 DSISVNKGEKELLI
+716 DSISINEGEKELLI

>member
-21 QQKEIAKLYED
+21 QQREIAKLYED

-41 EYYSHKFNSS
+41 EYYSHKFASS
-51 AYVSERYYKQL
+51 DFISERYYRQL

-85 YLISDEVVKSNVKW
+85 YIISDEVVKSNVKW

-229 ILDYVWRAN
+229 VLDYVWRAN

-251 VHYKKD
+251 MHYKKD

-268 VMEPSIDKDMN
+268 VMEPTIDKDMN
-279 EKLADWFNSPDGT
+279 KKLADWFNSPDGT
-292 YPEIDEFATNFGY
+292 YPEIDEFASNFGY
-305 EAKPIKSVKDYLDK
+305 EAKPIKSVKDYLSK

-327 NAWYQNMTHI
+327 NAWYQSMTHI

-344 LKQQEGLTWQKW
+344 LKQQEGLTWQEW
-356 YDKHIYNGKDKQ
+356 YDKHIYNGT
-368 IKEYQKKYLN
+368 
-378 AYGFNKNK
+378 
-386 MPSNFD
+386 
-392 EWFNNLK
+392 
-399 FEDIFDIEKIMS
+399 EK
-411 AKGSYDDYVK
+411 A
-421 ASEAFYKEYLENK
+421 
-434 AEKETVKKAV
+434 
-444 KETVK
+444 TVK
-449 ETAKETAKK
+449 EAFKKTKGESK
-458 SAFKIKQEYIDDFL
+458 SAI
-472 KPYGFDADNLPHNLN
+472 N
-487 VFMDKLSFGKKYQIK
+487 KLVQS
-502 SLISQETGEKYSLNE
+502 
-517 AVKKFYE
+517 
-524 EKILGV
+524 
-530 KSKAV
+530 
-535 AKEAVKEA
+535 
-543 LKKLPKE
+543 
-550 DSKVIDKIIQTFKS
+550 FKS
-564 GYNKTEWCDS
+564 NYSKSDWVDS
-574 LRTNNLRKMREWCSE
+574 LQRNNLRTMRKWCDD
-589 WTKKITSEEQRGVR
+589 WLQKITEEEERAVVM
-603 TYTGDSY
+603 YTGSTY
-610 ELMNAY
+610 KSMNAY
-616 LRGQKTADEVGE
+616 LKGLKTAEDVGQ
-628 RIINSIDMCASALEK
+628 RIIKYVDWCASALEK
-643 ASTTRDM
+643 ASTPRDM
-650 IVRRGDDYNMLE
+650 IVRRGDNYNMLKD
-662 ELGVDFSKANLEN
+662 LGIDFSKGNLEN
-675 IKGSQLTTKAFFSAS
+675 IKGSMVESKAFLSTS
-690 PDPHGGFSKSIE
+690 SDPRGGFDKDIE
-702 YIVKV
+702 YVVKV
-707 PKGSQAMYV
+707 PKGSQGMYV
-716 DSISVNKGEKELLI
+716 DSISQNEGEKEFLL
-730 NRGGRYIL
+730 NRGGKFIV

-744 DDNKTPKKIYM
+744 SDNKSPKKIYM
-755 TLINLQSKA
+755 TLINLQSEA

>member
-21 QQKEIAKLYED
+21 QQREIAKLYED

-41 EYYSHKFNSS
+41 EYYSHKFTSS

-213 HSYQQSFISTT
+213 HSYQQSFVSTT

-238 GSRVCELC
+238 GSRACELC

-292 YPEIDEFATNFGY
+292 YPEIDEFASNFGY

-327 NAWYQNMTHI
+327 NAWYQGMTHI

-344 LKQQEGLTWQKW
+344 LKQQEGLTWQEW
-356 YDKHIYNGKDKQ
+356 YDKHVYNGKDKQ

-399 FEDIFDIEKIMS
+399 FEDIFDIEQIMS

-434 AEKETVKKAV
+434 TEKATIKKA
-444 KETVK
+444 VK

-472 KPYGFDADNLPHNLN
+472 KPYGFDADNLPTYEE
-487 VFMDKLSFGKKYQIK
+487 FIDSIKMGKKFHIK
-502 SLISQETGEKYSLNE
+502 SFINQLGEGKYDMDNALR
-517 AVKKFYE
+517 KFYDE
-524 EKILGV
+524 QLLGI
-530 KSKAV
+530 KSKAR
-535 AKEAVKEA
+535 ANNPVKEA
-543 LKKLPKE
+543 LKKTTGE
-550 DSKVIDKIIQTFKS
+550 SKSVINRLVQSFKS
-564 GYNKTEWCDS
+564 NYSKSDWVDS
-574 LRTNNLRKMREWCSE
+574 LQRNDLRTMRKWCND
-589 WTKKITSEEQRGVR
+589 WLQKITEEEQRGVR
-603 TYTGDSY
+603 IYTGSTY
-610 ELMNAY
+610 QSMNAF
-616 LRGQKTADEVGE
+616 LRGIKTAEDVGG
-628 RIINSIDMCASALEK
+628 RIVKYVDWCASALEK
-643 ASTTRDM
+643 ASTPRDM
-650 IVRRGDDYNMLE
+650 IVRRGDDYNMLQ
-662 ELGVDFSKANLEN
+662 ELGVDFSKDNLEN
-675 IKGSQLTTKAFFSAS
+675 IKGSMLTAKAFFSAS
-690 PDPHGGFSKSIE
+690 PDPKGGFNKEIE
-702 YIVKV
+702 YVVKL

-716 DSISVNKGEKELLI
+716 DRISANRGEKEILL
-730 NRGGRYIL
+730 NRGGRFIL

-744 DDNKTPKKIYM
+744 SDNKTPKKIYM

>member
-158 GIAEQKPIYDIA
+158 GISEQKPIYDIA

-199 VDYNA
+199 IDYNA

-229 ILDYVWRAN
+229 ILDYVWHAN

-251 VHYKKD
+251 MHYKKD

-268 VMEPSIDKDMN
+268 VMEPTIDKDMDK
-279 EKLADWFNSPDGT
+279 KLADWFNSPDGT
-292 YPEIDEFATNFGY
+292 YPEIDEFASNFGY

-327 NAWYQNMTHI
+327 NAWYQSMTHI

-344 LKQQEGLTWQKW
+344 LKQQEGLTWQEW
-356 YDKHIYNGKDKQ
+356 YDKYIYNSKDKQ
-368 IKEYQKKYLN
+368 IKE
-378 AYGFNKNK
+378 
-386 MPSNFD
+386 
-392 EWFNNLK
+392 
-399 FEDIFDIEKIMS
+399 
-411 AKGSYDDYVK
+411 K
-421 ASEAFYKEYLENK
+421 A
-434 AEKETVKKAV
+434 TVKKAV
-444 KETVK
+444 KETANK
-449 ETAKETAKK
+449 TIKK
-458 SAFKIKQEYIDDFL
+458 SAFKIKQEHIDDFL
-472 KPYGFDADNLPHNLN
+472 KPYGFDTDNLPTYEE
-487 VFMDKLSFGKKYQIK
+487 FIDSIKMGKKLHI
-502 SLISQETGEKYSLNE
+502 
-517 AVKKFYE
+517 KKFINQLGEGKYDMDNALRKFYDE
-524 EKILGV
+524 QLLGV
-530 KSKAV
+530 KSKAI

-564 GYNKTEWCDS
+564 GYNKVEWYDS
-574 LRTNNLRKMREWCSE
+574 LRTNNLHKMREWCSE
-589 WTKKITSEEQRGVR
+589 WTKKITEEEERGVR
-603 TYTGDSY
+603 IYTGDSY
-610 ELMNAY
+610 KLMNAY

-675 IKGSQLTTKAFFSAS
+675 IKGSPLTAKAFFSAS
-690 PDPHGGFSKSIE
+690 PDPHGGFDKSIE

-716 DSISVNKGEKELLI
+716 DSISLNEGEKELLI

-744 DDNKTPKKIYM
+744 DDDKTPKKIYM

>member
-21 QQKEIAKLYED
+21 QQREIAKLYED

-170 KDLESYVRPN
+170 KDLENYVRPN

-229 ILDYVWRAN
+229 ILDYVWHAN

-268 VMEPSIDKDMN
+268 VIEPSIDKDMN

-292 YPEIDEFATNFGY
+292 YPEIDEFASNFGY

-327 NAWYQNMTHI
+327 NAWYQGMTHI

-344 LKQQEGLTWQKW
+344 LKQQEGLTWQEW

-368 IKEYQKKYLN
+368 VKEYQKKYLN
-378 AYGFNKNK
+378 AYGFDKNK

-399 FEDIFDIEKIMS
+399 FEDIFDIEQIMS
-411 AKGSYDDYVK
+411 AKGSYDDYIK

-434 AEKETVKKAV
+434 TEKAT
-444 KETVK
+444 
-449 ETAKETAKK
+449 
-458 SAFKIKQEYIDDFL
+458 
-472 KPYGFDADNLPHNLN
+472 
-487 VFMDKLSFGKKYQIK
+487 
-502 SLISQETGEKYSLNE
+502 
-517 AVKKFYE
+517 
-524 EKILGV
+524 
-530 KSKAV
+530 
-535 AKEAVKEA
+535 VKEA
-543 LKKLPKE
+543 LKKTTGE
-550 DSKVIDKIIQTFKS
+550 SKSVINRLMQSFKS
-564 GYNKTEWCDS
+564 NYSKSDWVDS
-574 LRTNNLRKMREWCSE
+574 LQKNNLRTMRKWCND
-589 WTKKITSEEQRGVR
+589 WLQKVTEEEERGVR
-603 TYTGDSY
+603 ICTGSTYQS
-610 ELMNAY
+610 MNVY
-616 LRGQKTADEVGE
+616 LRGVKTAEDVGK
-628 RIINSIDMCASALEK
+628 RIVKYVDWCTSALEK
-643 ASTTRDM
+643 ASTPRDM
-650 IVRRGDDYNMLE
+650 IVRRGDNYNMLKD
-662 ELGVDFSKANLEN
+662 LGIDFSKANLEN
-675 IKGSQLTTKAFFSAS
+675 IKGSPLTAKAFFSAS
-690 PDPHGGFSKSIE
+690 PDPHGGFDKSIE

-716 DSISVNKGEKELLI
+716 DSISINEGEKELLI

>member
-1 MANKLVFKDAEEAK
+1 MANKLVFKDVEEAK

-21 QQKEIAKLYED
+21 QQREIAKLYED

-180 ARLPWNLRMAD
+180 ARLPWNLRTAD

-213 HSYQQSFISTT
+213 HSYQQSFVSTT

-279 EKLADWFNSPDGT
+279 EKLADWFNSPDGI
-292 YPEIDEFATNFGY
+292 YPEIDEFASNFGY
-305 EAKPIKSVKDYLDK
+305 EAKPIKSIQDYLNK
-319 YGNSTKSM
+319 YGSSTKSKS
-327 NAWYQNMTHI
+327 AWYQGMTHI
-337 QKAEAKF
+337 QKAEAKY
-344 LKQQEGLTWQKW
+344 LKQQEGLTWDEF
-356 YDKHIYNGKDKQ
+356 YDKYIYNGKDK
-368 IKEYQKKYLN
+368 ITKEYQKKYLN
-378 AYGFNKNK
+378 AYGFDKNK
-386 MPSNFD
+386 MPSSFD
-392 EWFNNLK
+392 DWFSNLK
-399 FEDIFDIEKIMS
+399 FEDIFDIEQIMS
-411 AKGSYDDYVK
+411 AKGSYDDYVQ
-421 ASEAFYKEYLENK
+421 ASEAFYKKYLEQKTEKK
-434 AEKETVKKAV
+434 ATKKAV
-444 KETVK
+444 KEAVK
-449 ETAKETAKK
+449 ET
-458 SAFKIKQEYIDDFL
+458 
-472 KPYGFDADNLPHNLN
+472 
-487 VFMDKLSFGKKYQIK
+487 
-502 SLISQETGEKYSLNE
+502 TGES
-517 AVKKFYE
+517 
-524 EKILGV
+524 
-530 KSKAV
+530 KS
-535 AKEAVKEA
+535 
-543 LKKLPKE
+543 
-550 DSKVIDKIIQTFKS
+550 VINRLVQSFKS
-564 GYNKTEWCDS
+564 NYSKSDWVDS
-574 LRTNNLRKMREWCSE
+574 LQRNNLRTMRKWCND
-589 WTKKITSEEQRGVR
+589 WLQKITEEEERGVR
-603 TYTGDSY
+603 IYTGSTY
-610 ELMNAY
+610 QSMNAY
-616 LRGQKTADEVGE
+616 LRGVKTAEDVGE
-628 RIINSIDMCASALEK
+628 RIVKYVDWCASALEK
-643 ASTTRDM
+643 ASTPRDM
-650 IVRRGDDYNMLE
+650 IVRRGDNYNMLKD
-662 ELGVDFSKANLEN
+662 LGIDFSKGNLEN
-675 IKGSQLTTKAFFSAS
+675 IKGSMVESKAFLSTS
-690 PDPHGGFSKSIE
+690 PDPRGGFDKDIE
-702 YIVKV
+702 YVVKV
-707 PKGSQAMYV
+707 PKGSQGMYV
-716 DSISVNKGEKELLI
+716 DSISQHEGEKEFLL
-730 NRGGRYIL
+730 NRGGRFVI

-744 DDNKTPKKIYM
+744 SDNKTPKKIYM

>member
-21 QQKEIAKLYED
+21 QQREIAKLYED

-41 EYYSHKFNSS
+41 EYYSHKFTSS

-199 VDYNA
+199 IDYNA

-251 VHYKKD
+251 MHYKKD

-268 VMEPSIDKDMN
+268 VMEPTIDKDMN

-292 YPEIDEFATNFGY
+292 YPEIDEFASNFGY
-305 EAKPIKSVKDYLDK
+305 EAKPIKSVKDYLEK

-327 NAWYQNMTHI
+327 NAWYQSMTHI

-344 LKQQEGLTWQKW
+344 LKQQEGLTWQEW

-368 IKEYQKKYLN
+368 DKKHL
-378 AYGFNKNK
+378 
-386 MPSNFD
+386 
-392 EWFNNLK
+392 
-399 FEDIFDIEKIMS
+399 
-411 AKGSYDDYVK
+411 
-421 ASEAFYKEYLENK
+421 
-434 AEKETVKKAV
+434 
-444 KETVK
+444 VK

-458 SAFKIKQEYIDDFL
+458 SAFKIKQEYVDDFL
-472 KPYGFDADNLPHNLN
+472 KPYGFDANNLPTYEE
-487 VFMDKLSFGKKYQIK
+487 FIDSIKMGKKLHI
-502 SLISQETGEKYSLNE
+502 
-517 AVKKFYE
+517 KKFINQLGEGKYDMDNALRKFYDE
-524 EKILGV
+524 QLLGV
-530 KSKAV
+530 KSKAI
-535 AKEAVKEA
+535 AKEAIKEA
-543 LKKLPKE
+543 VKKLPKE

-564 GYNKTEWCDS
+564 GYNKAEWYDS

-603 TYTGDSY
+603 IYTGDSY
-610 ELMNAY
+610 KLMNAY

-675 IKGSQLTTKAFFSAS
+675 IKGSPLTAKAFFSAS
-690 PDPHGGFSKSIE
+690 PDPHGGFDKSIE

-716 DSISVNKGEKELLI
+716 DSISLNEGEKELLI

>member
-15 KSIMVE
+15 KSIMAE
-21 QQKEIAKLYED
+21 QQREIAKLYED

-170 KDLESYVRPN
+170 KDLESYVRPS
-180 ARLPWNLRMAD
+180 ARLPWNLRMTD

-213 HSYQQSFISTT
+213 HSYQQSFVSTT

-292 YPEIDEFATNFGY
+292 YPEIDEFASNFGY
-305 EAKPIKSVKDYLDK
+305 EAKPIKSVKDYLSK

-327 NAWYQNMTHI
+327 NAWYQSMTHI

-344 LKQQEGLTWQKW
+344 LKQQEGLTWQEW

-386 MPSNFD
+386 MPSNFN

-399 FEDIFDIEKIMS
+399 FEDIFDIEQIMS
-411 AKGSYDDYVK
+411 AKGSYDDYIK

-434 AEKETVKKAV
+434 TEKATVKKAV

-449 ETAKETAKK
+449 GTAKETAKK

-487 VFMDKLSFGKKYQIK
+487 VFMDKLSFGKKHQIK
-502 SLISQETGEKYSLNE
+502 SLINQETGEKYSLNE

-535 AKEAVKEA
+535 AKE
-543 LKKLPKE
+543 

-564 GYNKTEWCDS
+564 GYNKTEWYDS

-603 TYTGDSY
+603 IYTGDSY

-675 IKGSQLTTKAFFSAS
+675 IKGSPLTAKAFFSAS
-690 PDPHGGFSKSIE
+690 PDPHGGFDKSIE

-716 DSISVNKGEKELLI
+716 DSISINEGEKELLI

>member
-41 EYYSHKFNSS
+41 EYYSHKFTSS

-213 HSYQQSFISTT
+213 HSYQQSFVSTT

-292 YPEIDEFATNFGY
+292 YPEIDEFASNFGY

-327 NAWYQNMTHI
+327 NAWYQGMTHI

-344 LKQQEGLTWQKW
+344 LKQQEGLTWQEW

-386 MPSNFD
+386 MPSNFG

-399 FEDIFDIEKIMS
+399 FEDIFDIEQIMS
-411 AKGSYDDYVK
+411 AKGSYDDYIK

-434 AEKETVKKAV
+434 TEKATVKKA
-444 KETVK
+444 VK

-472 KPYGFDADNLPHNLN
+472 KPYGFDADNLPTYEE
-487 VFMDKLSFGKKYQIK
+487 FIDSIKMGKKFHIK
-502 SLISQETGEKYSLNE
+502 SFINQLGEGKYSMDNALR
-517 AVKKFYE
+517 KFYDE
-524 EKILGV
+524 QLLGI
-530 KSKAV
+530 KSKAR
-535 AKEAVKEA
+535 ANNPIKEA

-564 GYNKTEWCDS
+564 GYNKTEWYDS

-603 TYTGDSY
+603 VYTGDSY
-610 ELMNAY
+610 KLMNAY

-650 IVRRGDDYNMLE
+650 IVRRGDNYNMLE

-675 IKGSQLTTKAFFSAS
+675 IKGSPLTAKAFFSAS
-690 PDPHGGFSKSIE
+690 LDPHGGFDKSIE

-716 DSISVNKGEKELLI
+716 DSISMNEGEKELLI

>member
-15 KSIMVE
+15 KSIMME
-21 QQKEIAKLYED
+21 QQREIAKLYED

-41 EYYSHKFNSS
+41 EYYSHKFSSS
-51 AYVSERYYKQL
+51 AFVSERYYKQL

-70 QEVSNEIYNKIKSNM
+70 QEVSNEVYNKIKSNM

-191 GVRIYKKQ
+191 GVRLYKKQ

-238 GSRVCELC
+238 GSRVCKLC

-268 VMEPSIDKDMN
+268 VIEPSIDKDMN
-279 EKLADWFNSPDGT
+279 EKLADWFNNPDGT
-292 YPEIDEFATNFGY
+292 YPEIDEFASNFGY
-305 EAKPIKSVKDYLDK
+305 EAKPIKSVKDYLNK

-327 NAWYQNMTHI
+327 NAWFQ
-337 QKAEAKF
+337 
-344 LKQQEGLTWQKW
+344 
-356 YDKHIYNGKDKQ
+356 
-368 IKEYQKKYLN
+368 
-378 AYGFNKNK
+378 
-386 MPSNFD
+386 
-392 EWFNNLK
+392 
-399 FEDIFDIEKIMS
+399 
-411 AKGSYDDYVK
+411 
-421 ASEAFYKEYLENK
+421 
-434 AEKETVKKAV
+434 
-444 KETVK
+444 
-449 ETAKETAKK
+449 
-458 SAFKIKQEYIDDFL
+458 
-472 KPYGFDADNLPHNLN
+472 
-487 VFMDKLSFGKKYQIK
+487 
-502 SLISQETGEKYSLNE
+502 
-517 AVKKFYE
+517 
-524 EKILGV
+524 
-530 KSKAV
+530 
-535 AKEAVKEA
+535 
-543 LKKLPKE
+543 
-550 DSKVIDKIIQTFKS
+550 
-564 GYNKTEWCDS
+564 
-574 LRTNNLRKMREWCSE
+574 RWCSE

-603 TYTGDSY
+603 IYTGDSY
-610 ELMNAY
+610 KLMNAY

-675 IKGSQLTTKAFFSAS
+675 IKGSLLTAKAFFSTS
-690 PDPHGGFSKSIE
+690 PDPHGGFDKSIE

-716 DSISVNKGEKELLI
+716 DSISINKGEKELLI

>member
-41 EYYSHKFNSS
+41 EYYSHKFTSS
-51 AYVSERYYKQL
+51 AFVSERYYKQL

-70 QEVSNEIYNKIKSNM
+70 EQVSNEIYNKIKSNM

-99 LKSFGFSEEGLNATF
+99 LKSFGFSEEGLNAAF

-229 ILDYVWRAN
+229 VLDYVWRAN

-251 VHYKKD
+251 MHYKKD

-268 VMEPSIDKDMN
+268 VMEPNIDKDMN
-279 EKLADWFNSPDGT
+279 KKLADWFNSPDGT
-292 YPEIDEFATNFGY
+292 YPEIDEFASNFGY
-305 EAKPIKSVKDYLDK
+305 EAKPIKSVKDYLSK

-327 NAWYQNMTHI
+327 NTWYQSMTHI

-344 LKQQEGLTWQKW
+344 LKQQEGLTWQEW
-356 YDKHIYNGKDKQ
+356 YDKYIYNGKDKQ

-399 FEDIFDIEKIMS
+399 FEDIFDIERIMS
-411 AKGSYDDYVK
+411 AKGSYDDYIK

-434 AEKETVKKAV
+434 TEKATVKKVV
-444 KETVK
+444 KET
-449 ETAKETAKK
+449 TKETAKK

-487 VFMDKLSFGKKYQIK
+487 VFMDKLSFGKKHQIK
-502 SLISQETGEKYSLNE
+502 SLINQETGEKYSLNE

-564 GYNKTEWCDS
+564 GYNKTEWYDS

-603 TYTGDSY
+603 IYTGDSY
-610 ELMNAY
+610 KLMNAY

-675 IKGSQLTTKAFFSAS
+675 IKGSPLTAKAFFSAS
-690 PDPHGGFSKSIE
+690 PDPHGGFDKSIE

-716 DSISVNKGEKELLI
+716 DSISIYEGEKELLI

>member
-21 QQKEIAKLYED
+21 QQREIAKLYED

-41 EYYSHKFNSS
+41 EYYSHKFTSS
-51 AYVSERYYKQL
+51 AFVSERYYKQL

-153 QVMAK
+153 QVIAK

-199 VDYNA
+199 IDYNA

-251 VHYKKD
+251 MHYKKD

-268 VMEPSIDKDMN
+268 VMEPTIDKDMN
-279 EKLADWFNSPDGT
+279 KKLADWFNSPDGT
-292 YPEIDEFATNFGY
+292 YPEIDEFASNFGY
-305 EAKPIKSVKDYLDK
+305 EAKPIKSVKDYLSK

-327 NAWYQNMTHI
+327 NAWYQSMTHI

-344 LKQQEGLTWQKW
+344 LKQQEGLTWQEW

-399 FEDIFDIEKIMS
+399 FEDIFDIEQIMS
-411 AKGSYDDYVK
+411 AKGSYDDYIK

-434 AEKETVKKAV
+434 AGKATVKKAV
-444 KETVK
+444 KETV
-449 ETAKETAKK
+449 KETAKK

-487 VFMDKLSFGKKYQIK
+487 VFMDKLSFGKKHQIK
-502 SLISQETGEKYSLNE
+502 SLINQETGEKYSLNE

-550 DSKVIDKIIQTFKS
+550 DSKVIDRIIQTFKS
-564 GYNKTEWCDS
+564 GYNKTEWYDS

-603 TYTGDSY
+603 IYTGDSY
-610 ELMNAY
+610 KLMNAY
-616 LRGQKTADEVGE
+616 LRGQKKADEVGE

-675 IKGSQLTTKAFFSAS
+675 IKGSPLTAKAFFSAS
-690 PDPHGGFSKSIE
+690 PDPHGGFDKSIE

-716 DSISVNKGEKELLI
+716 DSISINEGEKELLI

>member
-21 QQKEIAKLYED
+21 QQREIAKLYED

-41 EYYSHKFNSS
+41 EYYSHKFTSS
-51 AYVSERYYKQL
+51 AFVSERYYKQL

-213 HSYQQSFISTT
+213 HSYQQSFVSTT

-238 GSRVCELC
+238 GSRACELC
-246 MSRDG
+246 MSRNG

-268 VMEPSIDKDMN
+268 VIEPSIDKDMN

-292 YPEIDEFATNFGY
+292 YPEIDEFAGNFGY

-319 YGNSTKSM
+319 YGDSTKSM
-327 NAWYQNMTHI
+327 NAWYQGMTHI
-337 QKAEAKF
+337 QKAEAKY
-344 LKQQEGLTWQKW
+344 LKQQEGLTWQEW

-399 FEDIFDIEKIMS
+399 FEDVFDIEQIMS

-434 AEKETVKKAV
+434 AEKATVKKA
-444 KETVK
+444 VK

-487 VFMDKLSFGKKYQIK
+487 VFMDKLSFGKKHQIK
-502 SLISQETGEKYSLNE
+502 SLINQETGEKYSLNE

-535 AKEAVKEA
+535 ANEAVKEA

-564 GYNKTEWCDS
+564 GYNKKEWYDS
-574 LRTNNLRKMREWCSE
+574 LRTNNLHKMREWCSE
-589 WTKKITSEEQRGVR
+589 WTKKITEEEERAVR
-603 TYTGDSY
+603 VYTGDSY
-610 ELMNAY
+610 KLMNAY

-643 ASTTRDM
+643 ASTTKDM

-675 IKGSQLTTKAFFSAS
+675 IKGSPLTAKAFFSAT
-690 PDPHGGFSKSIE
+690 PDPHGGFDKSIE

-716 DSISVNKGEKELLI
+716 DSISINEGEKELLI

>member
-15 KSIMVE
+15 KSIIVE
-21 QQKEIAKLYED
+21 QQREIAKLYED

-41 EYYSHKFNSS
+41 EYYSHKFSSS

-229 ILDYVWRAN
+229 VLDYVWRAN

-257 DLPMD
+257 DLPLD

-268 VMEPSIDKDMN
+268 VIEPSIDKDMN

-292 YPEIDEFATNFGY
+292 YPEIDEFASNFGY

-319 YGNSTKSM
+319 YGNSTRSM
-327 NAWYQNMTHI
+327 NAWYQGMTHI

-344 LKQQEGLTWQKW
+344 LKQQEGLTWREW

-378 AYGFNKNK
+378 AYGFNRNK
-386 MPSNFD
+386 MPNNFD

-399 FEDIFDIEKIMS
+399 FNDIFDIEQIMS

-434 AEKETVKKAV
+434 TEKATAKKV
-444 KETVK
+444 VK

-487 VFMDKLSFGKKYQIK
+487 VFMDKLSFGKKHQIK
-502 SLISQETGEKYSLNE
+502 SLINQETGEKYSLNE

-550 DSKVIDKIIQTFKS
+550 DGKVIDKIIQTFKS
-564 GYNKTEWCDS
+564 GYNKTEWYDS
-574 LRTNNLRKMREWCSE
+574 LRTNNLRKMREWCNE

-603 TYTGDSY
+603 IYTGDSY
-610 ELMNAY
+610 KLMNAY

-675 IKGSQLTTKAFFSAS
+675 IKGSPLIAKSFFSAS
-690 PDPHGGFSKSIE
+690 PDPHGGFDKSIE

-716 DSISVNKGEKELLI
+716 DSISINEGEKELLI

>member
-41 EYYSHKFNSS
+41 EYYSHKFASS
-51 AYVSERYYKQL
+51 DFISERYYKQL

-70 QEVSNEIYNKIKSNM
+70 EQVSNEIYNKIKSNM
-85 YLISDEVVKSNVKW
+85 YLISDEVVKSNIKW

-114 SYVPKDTV
+114 SYVSKDTV

-199 VDYNA
+199 IDYNA

-229 ILDYVWRAN
+229 VLDYVWRAN

-251 VHYKKD
+251 MHYKKD

-268 VMEPSIDKDMN
+268 VMEPTIDKDMN

-292 YPEIDEFATNFGY
+292 YPEIDEFASNFGY
-305 EAKPIKSVKDYLDK
+305 EAKPIKSVKDYLSK

-327 NAWYQNMTHI
+327 NAWYQSMTHI

-344 LKQQEGLTWQKW
+344 LKQQEGLTWQEW
-356 YDKHIYNGKDKQ
+356 YDKYIYNGKDKQ
-368 IKEYQKKYLN
+368 I
-378 AYGFNKNK
+378 
-386 MPSNFD
+386 
-392 EWFNNLK
+392 
-399 FEDIFDIEKIMS
+399 
-411 AKGSYDDYVK
+411 
-421 ASEAFYKEYLENK
+421 
-434 AEKETVKKAV
+434 TKKA
-444 KETVK
+444 TVK
-449 ETAKETAKK
+449 E
-458 SAFKIKQEYIDDFL
+458 AFKKT
-472 KPYGFDADNLPHNLN
+472 
-487 VFMDKLSFGKKYQIK
+487 
-502 SLISQETGEKYSLNE
+502 TGEN
-517 AVKKFYE
+517 
-524 EKILGV
+524 
-530 KSKAV
+530 KS
-535 AKEAVKEA
+535 
-543 LKKLPKE
+543 
-550 DSKVIDKIIQTFKS
+550 VINRLVQSFKS
-564 GYNKTEWCDS
+564 NYSKSDWVDS
-574 LRTNNLRKMREWCSE
+574 LQKNNLRTMRKWCDD
-589 WTKKITSEEQRGVR
+589 WLQKITEEEERGVR
-603 TYTGDSY
+603 IYTGSTY
-610 ELMNAY
+610 QSMNAY
-616 LRGQKTADEVGE
+616 LRGLKTAEDVGQ
-628 RIINSIDMCASALEK
+628 RIVKYVDWCASALEK
-643 ASTTRDM
+643 ANTPRDM
-650 IVRRGDDYNMLE
+650 IVRRGDNYNMLKD
-662 ELGVDFSKANLEN
+662 LGVDFSKGNLEN
-675 IKGSQLTTKAFFSAS
+675 IKGSLVESKAFLSTS
-690 PDPHGGFSKSIE
+690 PDPRGGFDKDIE
-702 YIVKV
+702 YVIKI
-707 PKGSQAMYV
+707 PKGSQGMYV
-716 DSISVNKGEKELLI
+716 DSISRNEGENEFLL
-730 NRGGRYIL
+730 NRGGKFIV

-744 DDNKTPKKIYM
+744 SDNKTPKKIYM

>member
-21 QQKEIAKLYED
+21 QQKEIAKLYEN

-41 EYYSHKFNSS
+41 EYYSHKFTSS
-51 AYVSERYYKQL
+51 AFVSERYYKQL

-180 ARLPWNLRMAD
+180 ARLLWNLRMAD

-199 VDYNA
+199 IDYNA

-229 ILDYVWRAN
+229 VLDYVWRAN

-251 VHYKKD
+251 MHYKKD

-268 VMEPSIDKDMN
+268 VMEPTIDKDMN
-279 EKLADWFNSPDGT
+279 KKLADWFNSPDGT
-292 YPEIDEFATNFGY
+292 YPEIDEFASNFGY
-305 EAKPIKSVKDYLDK
+305 EAKPIKSVKDFLSK

-327 NAWYQNMTHI
+327 NAWYQSMTHI

-344 LKQQEGLTWQKW
+344 LKQQEGLTWQEW

-368 IKEYQKKYLN
+368 IV
-378 AYGFNKNK
+378 
-386 MPSNFD
+386 
-392 EWFNNLK
+392 
-399 FEDIFDIEKIMS
+399 EK
-411 AKGSYDDYVK
+411 A
-421 ASEAFYKEYLENK
+421 
-434 AEKETVKKAV
+434 TVKKAV
-444 KETVK
+444 KD
-449 ETAKETAKK
+449 TAKETAKK
-458 SAFKIKQEYIDDFL
+458 SAFKIKQEHIDDFL
-472 KPYGFDADNLPHNLN
+472 KPYGFDADNLPTYEE
-487 VFMDKLSFGKKYQIK
+487 FIDSIKMGKKLHI
-502 SLISQETGEKYSLNE
+502 
-517 AVKKFYE
+517 KKFINQLGEGKYDMDNALRKFYDE
-524 EKILGV
+524 QLLGV
-530 KSKAV
+530 KSKAI

-564 GYNKTEWCDS
+564 GYNKAEWYDS
-574 LRTNNLRKMREWCSE
+574 LRTNNLHKMREWCSE

-603 TYTGDSY
+603 IYTGDSY
-610 ELMNAY
+610 KLMNAY

-675 IKGSQLTTKAFFSAS
+675 IKGSPLTAKAFFSAS
-690 PDPHGGFSKSIE
+690 PDPHGGFDKSIE

-716 DSISVNKGEKELLI
+716 DSISLNEGEKELLI

-738 EDVEYY
+738 EDVEYC
-744 DDNKTPKKIYM
+744 DDDKTPKKIYM

>member
-15 KSIMVE
+15 KSIMAE
-21 QQKEIAKLYED
+21 QQREIAKLYED

-41 EYYSHKFNSS
+41 EYYSHKFTSS
-51 AYVSERYYKQL
+51 AFVSERYYKQL

-251 VHYKKD
+251 MHYKKD

-268 VMEPSIDKDMN
+268 VMEPTIDKDMN
-279 EKLADWFNSPDGT
+279 KKLADWFNSPDGT
-292 YPEIDEFATNFGY
+292 YPEIDEFASNFGY
-305 EAKPIKSVKDYLDK
+305 EAKPIKSVKDYLSK

-327 NAWYQNMTHI
+327 NAWYQSMTHI

-344 LKQQEGLTWQKW
+344 LKQQEGLTWQEW

-399 FEDIFDIEKIMS
+399 FEDIFDIEQIMS
-411 AKGSYDDYVK
+411 AKGSYDDYIK

-434 AEKETVKKAV
+434 TEKATVKKVV
-444 KETVK
+444 KETI
-449 ETAKETAKK
+449 KETAKK

-487 VFMDKLSFGKKYQIK
+487 VFMGKLSFGKKHQIK
-502 SLISQETGEKYSLNE
+502 SLINQETGEKYSLNE

-564 GYNKTEWCDS
+564 GYNKTEWYDS

-603 TYTGDSY
+603 IYTGDSY
-610 ELMNAY
+610 KLMNAY

-675 IKGSQLTTKAFFSAS
+675 IKGLPLTAKAFFSAS
-690 PDPHGGFSKSIE
+690 PDPHCGFDKSIE

-716 DSISVNKGEKELLI
+716 DSISINEGEKELLI

>member
-21 QQKEIAKLYED
+21 QQREIAKLYED

-62 RRQLRKTS
+62 RRQLRETS

-122 ERLVTGQIYKS
+122 ERLITGQIYKS

-268 VMEPSIDKDMN
+268 VIEPSIDKDMD

-292 YPEIDEFATNFGY
+292 YPEIDEFASNFGY
-305 EAKPIKSVKDYLDK
+305 EAKPIKS
-319 YGNSTKSM
+319 
-327 NAWYQNMTHI
+327 
-337 QKAEAKF
+337 
-344 LKQQEGLTWQKW
+344 
-356 YDKHIYNGKDKQ
+356 
-368 IKEYQKKYLN
+368 
-378 AYGFNKNK
+378 
-386 MPSNFD
+386 
-392 EWFNNLK
+392 
-399 FEDIFDIEKIMS
+399 
-411 AKGSYDDYVK
+411 
-421 ASEAFYKEYLENK
+421 
-434 AEKETVKKAV
+434 V

-449 ETAKETAKK
+449 ETAKETAKR
-458 SAFKIKQEYIDDFL
+458 SAFKIKQEYVDDFL

-487 VFMDKLSFGKKYQIK
+487 VFMDKLSFGKKHQIK
-502 SLISQETGEKYSLNE
+502 SLINKETGEKYSLSE

-524 EKILGV
+524 EKILGI

-564 GYNKTEWCDS
+564 GYNKTEWYDS
-574 LRTNNLRKMREWCSE
+574 LRTNNLHKMREWCSE

-603 TYTGDSY
+603 NYTGDSY
-610 ELMNAY
+610 KLMNAY

-643 ASTTRDM
+643 ASTARDM

-675 IKGSQLTTKAFFSAS
+675 IKGSPLTAKAFFSAS
-690 PDPHGGFSKSIE
+690 PDPHSGFDKSIE

-716 DSISVNKGEKELLI
+716 DSISINEGEKELLI